1 MEDSIAP
8 PDQSE
13 DVESAIEELL
23 LDDDGISRIEDRLG
37 GFNIFEAIGHTRAE
51 MRHSDF
57 LAFLLDPNRDHGL
70 GSDFLSRF
78 VIEVVKA
85 IPTRER
91 PISLSEIA
99 LMDFERCLVLREHH
113 LIDVLC
119 IDEGNRFL
127 LAIENKIGTG
137 EHSDQLQRYRAFL
150 ETHHSNHRRVLA
162 YLTPDADT
170 PSDDSWTPVSYAVIV
185 SILESL
191 STKYEGGL
199 GQSVLIALK
208 HYAQMLRR
216 NIVTDTELVDIARN
230 FYRKHRTALDFI
242 FEQRLDPQLEMSEAI
257 CDLLQ
262 EDDRIRLTRRKKTSI
277 NFAPLEWENIG
288 TFMQT
293 SKERWTKTG
302 HTLLFEVTNER
313 DRIRLGLLVG
323 PAKDSVRGPII
334 EFAKSSPLLRAP
346 AKLTSKWTTI
356 YSKTLIDRPTY
367 AKSSIEEIRAELISK
382 FRKFLDGEFP
392 KFVGHLSAGF
402 SNP

>member
-1 MEDSIAP
+1 MHGTMEDPIAP

-23 LDDDGISRIEDRLG
+23 LDDDGVSRIEGRLG

-78 VIEVVKA
+78 VIEVVKT
-85 IPTRER
+85 IPARER

-99 LMDFERCLVLREHH
+99 LMDFERCLVLREHR

-119 IDEGNRFL
+119 IDEGKRFL

-170 PSDDSWTPVSYAVIV
+170 PSDDSWTPVSYEVIV

-191 STKYEGGL
+191 STKHEGGL

-230 FYRKHRTALDFI
+230 FYRKHRTALDFV

-257 CDLLQ
+257 CDLLK

-302 HTLLFEVTNER
+302 ERRQFSVYAPRR
-313 DRIRLGLLVG
+313 DR
-323 PAKDSVRGPII
+323 
-334 EFAKSSPLLRAP
+334 
-346 AKLTSKWTTI
+346 WTTLQRVGDKGRH
-356 YSKTLIDRPTY
+356 Y
-367 AKSSIEEIRAELISK
+367 
-382 FRKFLDGEFP
+382 FP
-392 KFVGHLSAGF
+392 RFEGGP
-402 SNP
+402 NR